1 MARRATFS
9 RKTKE
14 TDITAEIIFG
24 TTPEIDIN
32 SEVPFFNH
40 LLHAMAFHG
49 EFGLKLKAK
58 GDIDVDPHHLI
69 EDTGL
74 VLGEALSRIIE
85 GDSTPGQIRR
95 FGYAVIPMDEALV
108 EVVIDVCGRPTMI
121 LKAAFPQERVSDFDT
136 SLIREFLIALANK
149 ARFSIHVTVRHG
161 ENSHHISEAMFKAL
175 GKAINLAYKKHT
187 VVMSTKGIIV

>member
-1 MARRATFS
+1 MARRASFS

-14 TDITAEIIFG
+14 INFDSTQEI
-24 TTPEIDIN
+24 EI
-32 SEVPFFNH
+32 STEVPFFNH
-40 LLHAMAFHG
+40 LLHAMSFHG

-74 VLGEALSRIIE
+74 VLGEALTKIIE
-85 GDSTPGQIRR
+85 GNSTPGSIQR

-108 EVVIDVCGRPTMI
+108 EVVIDVCGRSTMI
-121 LKAAFPQERVSDFDT
+121 LKADFPQERINDFDT
-136 SLIREFLIALANK
+136 SLIREFLLALAGK

-161 ENSHHISEAMFKAL
+161 ENSHHIAEAMFKAL
-175 GKAINLAYKKHT
+175 GKAINMAYKKHT
-187 VVMSTKGIIV
+187 VIMSTKGIIV